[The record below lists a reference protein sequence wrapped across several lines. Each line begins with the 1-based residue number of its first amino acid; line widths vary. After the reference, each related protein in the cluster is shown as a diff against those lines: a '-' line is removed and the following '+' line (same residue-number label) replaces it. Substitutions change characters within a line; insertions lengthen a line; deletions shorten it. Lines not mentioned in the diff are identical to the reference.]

1 MHNPCVSH
9 NGTRAFW
16 WGEANFLLGFQS
28 TGWMVGR
35 RPADGEGGADLELTE
50 VNRAKSCSALR
61 GTAGNL

>member
-1 MHNPCVSH
+1 
-9 NGTRAFW
+9 
-16 WGEANFLLGFQS
+16 
-28 TGWMVGR
+28 MVGR